1 MLNVNE
7 PSKKEDTVPQI
18 KKTIG
23 ITCKS
28 IVIPPEFNNFDY
40 KTATAKSFEP
50 IIDLLYYPID
60 EVNKNGLAKVQTIIF
75 DYYMNYR
82 MYVDC
87 ILSEIKLPTYENQ
100 T

>member
-40 KTATAKSFEP
+40 KTATAKVLN
-50 IIDLLYYPID
+50 LLLIYYIT
-60 EVNKNGLAKVQTIIF
+60 Q
-75 DYYMNYR
+75 
-82 MYVDC
+82 
-87 ILSEIKLPTYENQ
+87 
-100 T
+100 